1 MVAAGHRPA
10 NWSRAAGAGAD
21 RRGRVVLGS
30 IMFQMQWNAALPAQ
44 QAHTNYYFAG
54 MSTVRRRSPP
64 STLPARPL
72 RGPRF
77 ARAPR
82 SADTRGRVLCVM
94 CCRPCQASDPAYR
107 DDPSRI
113 TGKKH
118 MVSSHSAGE
127 E

>member
-1 MVAAGHRPA
+1 
-10 NWSRAAGAGAD
+10 
-21 RRGRVVLGS
+21 
-30 IMFQMQWNAALPAQ
+30 MFQMQWNAALPAQ

-54 MSTVRRRSPP
+54 MSTVRCRSPP

-72 RGPRF
+72 RGPRL